1 MMLETFKTLAQ
12 IAEARN
18 FQVGFDTKK
27 HMIEVV
33 ASFDEDGQINYDN
46 DCHWTIYVG
55 ETCYTDEEITP
66 ALLKKACYIEYS
78 WGDGWSFYIGRNCT
92 QAVLESAFENTLG
105 WALECG
111 AEFGELTDAQLDT
124 IEAAGVELEFAARN
138 REWNAEEA
146 EAIAADLMAEIE
158 TKRAEDASKAE
169 QAEQEAAAKAEANEK
184 DAERAAE
191 LEDLIAASIKAKE
204 EAPAQIQVVIHAGYE
219 YVSKPVASLEEAAAL
234 KAEYRAKT
242 PEFDRFSF
250 KCFDPAKVQFDR
262 WGDIIAGGYEV

>member
-1 MMLETFKTLAQ
+1 MMLETFKKLAE
-12 IAEARN
+12 IVSER
-18 FQVGFDTKK
+18 GYIIDFDTKK
-27 HMIEVV
+27 HMIDIL
-33 ASFDEDGQINYDN
+33 ASFDENGEINYDD

-78 WGDGWSFYIGRNCT
+78 WGDGWSFYIGRNCK

-111 AEFGELTDAQLDT
+111 AEFGELTGAQLDT

-146 EAIAADLMAEIE
+146 A
-158 TKRAEDASKAE
+158 
-169 QAEQEAAAKAEANEK
+169 QAETVETVEEAQEA
-184 DAERAAE
+184 
-191 LEDLIAASIKAKE
+191 E

-242 PEFDRFSF
+242 SEAERFIF

-262 WGDIIAGGYEV
+262 WGDIIAGVMRSRKFAGLRPLENFLKKVIDL

>member
-1 MMLETFKTLAQ
+1 MSDGERPRRRLNPKPKRLKTMMLETFKKLAE
-12 IAEARN
+12 IVSER
-18 FQVGFDTKK
+18 GYIIDFDTKK
-27 HMIEVV
+27 HMIDIL
-33 ASFDEDGQINYDN
+33 ASFDEDGQINYDD

-66 ALLKKACYIEYS
+66 ALLKKACYIEHS
-78 WGDGWSFYIGRNCT
+78 WGDGWCFYIGRNCT
-92 QAVLESAFENTLG
+92 QAILGSVFENTLG

-146 EAIAADLMAEIE
+146 A
-158 TKRAEDASKAE
+158 
-169 QAEQEAAAKAEANEK
+169 QAETVET
-184 DAERAAE
+184 
-191 LEDLIAASIKAKE
+191 KE
-204 EAPAQIQVVIHAGYE
+204 EAPAQIQVVIYAGYE
-219 YVSKPVASLEEAAAL
+219 YVNKPVASLEEAAAL

-242 PEFDRFSF
+242 PEFDRFNF

>member
-1 MMLETFKTLAQ
+1 MMLETFKTLA
-12 IAEARN
+12 ALLDNAA
-18 FQVGFDTKK
+18 FTTKK
-27 HMIEVV
+27 HMIDIMM
-33 ASFDEDGQINYDN
+33 SFDETGHIDNVDEDQHFTAYVNGQGF
-46 DCHWTIYVG
+46 C
-55 ETCYTDEEITP
+55 DEEITRTI
-66 ALLKKACYIEYS
+66 ARKAEYLECS
-78 WGDGWSFYIGRNCT
+78 DGEGWTFYIGRFCSE
-92 QAVLESAFENTLG
+92 AVLECAAENTII
-105 WALECG
+105 WSLECD

-146 EAIAADLMAEIE
+146 EAIAADLVAEIE
-158 TKRAEDASKAE
+158 TKRAEDARKAE

-191 LEDLIAASIKAKE
+191 LEDLIAASIKAEEK
-204 EAPAQIQVVIHAGYE
+204 EAPAAIQVVIYAGYE
-219 YVSKPVASLEEAAAL
+219 YVNKPVASLEEAAAL
-234 KAEYRAKT
+234 RAEYRAKT